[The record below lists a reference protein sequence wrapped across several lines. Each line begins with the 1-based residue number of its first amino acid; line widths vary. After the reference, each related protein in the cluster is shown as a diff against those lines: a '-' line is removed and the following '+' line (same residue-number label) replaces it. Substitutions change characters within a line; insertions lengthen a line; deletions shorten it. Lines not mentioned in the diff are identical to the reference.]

1 MQLSKTVLMAIAT
14 YALLFAIPILIP
26 AALLYPLALW
36 MSKHT
41 ELSGRAL
48 SQIYVVAIILLFFLT
63 LYLASFI
70 SYLLELRRRKK
81 SPGPTEDSH
90 SENI

>member
-14 YALLFAIPILIP
+14 YALVFAIPILIP

-48 SQIYVVAIILLFFLT
+48 SQIYIVAITLLFFPT
-63 LYLASFI
+63 LYLVFSI
-70 SYLLELRRRKK
+70 SQHLELRRPKK
-81 SPGPTEDSH
+81 SSGPTEDSH